1 MHIHKMNF
9 ARALCSFIFTTFVV
23 TAAVPAAELQNP
35 ILAVHI
41 GEGDNPAAKSSA
53 LAIGKLDIDVDIV
66 GDTARTTV
74 TAKFLNS
81 SKAILEGDF
90 AFDLPPG
97 SVVTGYALDID
108 DKMVDGVLVGRR
120 LGTITYELRVRHRV
134 DPGLAEV
141 TRAGAFTTR
150 VYPILQD
157 KGRTVRLEFVT
168 PLSPDHPFTVPLVT
182 QQPVGAV
189 SIHVKS
195 DAPSAPSLQAPEGI
209 DLRWVHSASGFEAR
223 ASAANRALSGALVL
237 GPVVL
242 ERHLLLARHSS
253 GDTFFEINDIAPAAN
268 DANVK
273 PARLRI
279 YWDSSLSR
287 RDADL
292 SKEID
297 LVGRYI
303 AATHPLA
310 VDLIFFAA
318 DEPHRRSFESPSA
331 GEITAVLKTT
341 DYQGGTSL
349 KPVLKAGLPDA
360 DACLLFSDGNVTV
373 DSDRAE
379 RLPCS
384 LFAISS
390 AADANRGLLTALA
403 RKSAGDFVDLSIET
417 PDTALAH
424 LLHRAPRVVD
434 VKGSGGN
441 DIDYAVLPAS
451 GDHFRIVGRLPSAGD
466 ITVSL
471 TRAAQN
477 TRNYVVDRA
486 AARADDAL
494 GVLWAARHVDEMSA
508 TDRPDLDALLALS
521 RRYSA
526 ASTAARRRYRAARAR
541 HRSCLGAKD
550 PLNGADM

>member
-341 DYQGGTSL
+341 DYQGGNFL
-349 KPVLKAGLPDA
+349 
-360 DACLLFSDGNVTV
+360 
-373 DSDRAE
+373 E
-379 RLPCS
+379 
-384 LFAISS
+384 
-390 AADANRGLLTALA
+390 
-403 RKSAGDFVDLSIET
+403 
-417 PDTALAH
+417 
-424 LLHRAPRVVD
+424 
-434 VKGSGGN
+434 
-441 DIDYAVLPAS
+441 
-451 GDHFRIVGRLPSAGD
+451 
-466 ITVSL
+466 
-471 TRAAQN
+471 
-477 TRNYVVDRA
+477 
-486 AARADDAL
+486 ARA
-494 GVLWAARHVDEMSA
+494 
-508 TDRPDLDALLALS
+508 
-521 RRYSA
+521 
-526 ASTAARRRYRAARAR
+526 
-541 HRSCLGAKD
+541 
-550 PLNGADM
+550 